1 MARSRILVIGNQ
13 SAGVRAATDC
23 LLRNSLHAETVDF
36 SAALTKI
43 SSSHTRPYVVM
54 LVLGNREEGL
64 ETLWQLRQRQPD
76 LRIVVLCQSGTNRQ
90 VIEGVRLLGQDCLAF
105 PFHDFRL
112 LDILKKYLNPIERT
126 ETTGMEA
133 LEEVGSDH
141 FFLFASAQMNK
152 VRLQAELLADMDVPV
167 LIVGESGTGKD
178 VIAQLIHKL
187 SARSDQTFLKV
198 NCAALSG
205 DLLDRELFGYE
216 HGVSPHDILVKAGKL
231 EMCDKG
237 TILLDEISEMP
248 INLQAKLLHVLRE
261 KQFFRLR
268 GQAMVEADV
277 RILATTSVDSQEAIA
292 KGSLRKDLYYRLSTF
307 NVFLPP
313 LRERRE
319 EIPRLLRHFMQRTA
333 VQYSRAPLPF
343 SRRLMNACLQYAW
356 PGNVRELHNFVQR
369 YLVMADES
377 MAVGE
382 LQANKGELILF
393 NSGATDDAVRSIS
406 GSEETSPSDLK
417 GLLRTLKD
425 QTEVRAITKAL
436 HETNWN
442 RKKAAVL
449 LHISYRGLLYKIRQ
463 HEIPRPATGEATVAG
478 APVNVG
484 SRQEF
489 AKAAAVAN
497 QEPTHNGRDHFKQ
510 SH

>member
-1 MARSRILVIGNQ
+1 
-13 SAGVRAATDC
+13 
-23 LLRNSLHAETVDF
+23 
-36 SAALTKI
+36 
-43 SSSHTRPYVVM
+43 M
-54 LVLGNREEGL
+54 LVLGNYEEGV
-64 ETLWQLRQRQPD
+64 ETLWQLRQRHPD
-76 LRIVVLCQSGTNRQ
+76 LRIVVLGQSGTSRQ
-90 VIEGVRLLGQDCLAF
+90 LMDGIRLLGQDYLAF
-105 PFHDFRL
+105 PFRDFQL
-112 LDILKKYLNPIERT
+112 LDILRKHLNTT
-126 ETTGMEA
+126 ETAEATGVGT

-178 VIAQLIHKL
+178 VIAHLIHKL

-198 NCAALSG
+198 NCAALAG
-205 DLLDRELFGYE
+205 DLLDSELFGYE
-216 HGVSPHDILVKAGKL
+216 RAVPTHDIRVKAGKL

-237 TILLDEISEMP
+237 TILLDEITEMP
-248 INLQAKLLHVLRE
+248 ANLQAKLLHVLHE

-268 GQAMVEADV
+268 GQTMVEADV
-277 RILATTSVDSQEAIA
+277 RILASTSVDIQGAIA

-319 EIPRLLRHFMQRTA
+319 EIPGLLRHFMQRTA
-333 VQYSRAPLPF
+333 AQYSRAALPF
-343 SRRLMNACLQYAW
+343 SLRLMDACLQYAW
-356 PGNVRELHNFVQR
+356 PGNVRELHNFVKR

-382 LQANKGELILF
+382 LQATKGKRISF
-393 NSGATDDAVRSIS
+393 NGGATDHAVRSITP
-406 GSEETSPSDLK
+406 SEETSGSDLK

-425 QTEVRAITKAL
+425 QTEVQAITKAL
-436 HETNWN
+436 DETNWN

-463 HEIPRPATGEATVAG
+463 HEIPRPATGEPTVPG
-478 APVNVG
+478 EPVNVG
-484 SRQEF
+484 SGQVF
-489 AKAAAVAN
+489 AKGAAVTSQN
-497 QEPTHNGRDHFKQ
+497 PRNNGRDPFK
-510 SH
+510 

>member
-1 MARSRILVIGNQ
+1 MARPHILVIGNE
-13 SAGVRAATDC
+13 SPGVRAAIDC
-23 LLRNSLHAETVDF
+23 LLRNSIHAETVDF
-36 SAALTKI
+36 STALTKI
-43 SSSHTRPYVVM
+43 SSSHIRPDVVM

-64 ETLWQLRQRQPD
+64 ETLVQLQQRQRD
-76 LRIVVLCQSGTNRQ
+76 LRIVVLCQGGTNRQ
-90 VIEGVRLLGQDCLAF
+90 VIEGIRLLGQDCLTF
-105 PFHDFRL
+105 PFHDIKL
-112 LDILKKYLNPIERT
+112 LSILKKYVSATERT
-126 ETTGMEA
+126 EIET

-141 FFLFASAQMNK
+141 FFSFASVQMNK
-152 VRLQAELLADMDVPV
+152 VRLQAELLADMEVPV

-187 SARSDQTFLKV
+187 SARSDQPFLKV

-216 HGVSPHDILVKAGKL
+216 RGVSTHDILVKAGKL

-237 TILLDEISEMP
+237 TILLDEICEMP

-261 KQFFRLR
+261 KQFFRLQ
-268 GQAMVEADV
+268 GQGMVEADV
-277 RILATTSVDSQEAIA
+277 RILATTSVDIQEAIA
-292 KGSLRKDLYYRLSTF
+292 KGSVRKDLYYRLSTF
-307 NVFLPP
+307 NVVLPP

-319 EIPRLLRHFMQRTA
+319 EIPGLLRHFMQRTA
-333 VQYSRAPLPF
+333 AQYSRAPLPF
-343 SRRLMNACLQYAW
+343 SPRLMNACLQYAW

-382 LQANKGELILF
+382 LQAKKGDLILF
-393 NSGATDDAVRSIS
+393 KSGATDDAVRSIS
-406 GSEETSPSDLK
+406 GSEETSRSDLK

-425 QTEVRAITKAL
+425 QTEVRAITNAL
-436 HETNWN
+436 NETNWN
-442 RKKAAVL
+442 RKKAALL

-463 HEIPRPATGEATVAG
+463 HEIPRPSMGEATVAG
-478 APVNVG
+478 PPITVG

-489 AKAAAVAN
+489 AKAAAAVTN
-497 QEPTHNGRDHFKQ
+497 QDPTHNGRDHFKQ